1 MGDSERI
8 IDTGM
13 TEGDLLDWLDNL
25 TAERIKPIY
34 DPAIHVRAVDYAKRR
49 GISAATAQRVLKEL
63 AERGELQEV
72 EVMVNGR
79 RGVAY
84 MRKG

>member
-49 GISAATAQRVLKEL
+49 GGQRGHGAAGAKR
-63 AERGELQEV
+63 A
-72 EVMVNGR
+72 GR
-79 RGVAY
+79 TG
-84 MRKG
+84 